1 MGDDEGGTACQQV
14 FDALLYQQLGFG
26 VDAGGGLIQNEDGGI
41 GNHGAGKGE
50 ELLLADG
57 QAAAPFAQYS
67 VIALFQPH
75 DEVMGI
81 HRFGSSYDFIIRCV
95 KLSIADVVPD
105 GAGEQEVVL
114 GHDAHLPPQAFD
126 GNLLHVM
133 AVDVH
138 MALLNVV
145 KTADQIDDG
154 GFSGSGRSHQRDGF
168 AGTDVKAHIV

>member
-1 MGDDEGGTACQQV
+1 M

-26 VDAGGGLIQNEDGGI
+26 VDAGCGLIQNEDGGI
-41 GNHGAGKGE
+41 GNHGAGEGE
-50 ELLLADG
+50 ELFLSDG
-57 QAAAPFAQYS
+57 QAAAPFAQLG

-75 DEVMGI
+75 DEVVGVY
-81 HRFGSSYDFIIRCV
+81 RFGGGHDFLIRCIQ
-95 KLSIADVVPD
+95 LSVADVVPD
-105 GAGEQEVVL
+105 GAGEQEIIL

-145 KTADQIDDG
+145 KTAYEIDDG
-154 GFSGSGRSHQRDGF
+154 GFSGSGGAYKGDGLS
-168 AGTDVKAHIV
+168 GTNAKAHVV